1 MTGEVL
7 VDNRIELEED
17 HAVFV
22 NRFERCR
29 HLLYLIAGRI
39 LGGNERIEEAVQR
52 CFTTASR
59 KPPKFRYEGAFRCW
73 LLRVL
78 IDEALLILIQ
88 ERERINYV

>member
-7 VDNRIELEED
+7 VENRIELEED
-17 HAVFV
+17 HVVFV
-22 NRFERCR
+22 TRFERCR

-39 LGGNERIEEAVQR
+39 LGGNERIEDAVR
-52 CFTTASR
+52 HCFTTASR